1 MRLKRILE
9 KVGWRGK
16 LTILA
21 VVKRVYW
28 LEEEVREEGREMMMM
43 MMMRVRRRESR
54 MSRVQ
59 CQIFMLWK

>member
-1 MRLKRILE
+1 M
-9 KVGWRGK
+9 

-21 VVKRVYW
+21 VVERVYW
-28 LEEEVREEGREMMMM
+28 LEEEVREEGGRKMM

-54 MSRVQ
+54 ISRVR

>member
-1 MRLKRILE
+1 M
-9 KVGWRGK
+9 

-43 MMMRVRRRESR
+43 MRVRRRESR